1 MKTFRFE
8 EELLRGGYLFIAS
21 SDSKARYILLNK
33 GKVTDSYITNFSEI
47 NLYYNILKRL
57 DACNYLLIYYQPL
70 FKKYKVMIVDLELL
84 KRYPLLAKLLGSD
97 KVTALEVQGILSIL
111 NTKLRQQEWSNNEID
126 RTDMINIPTLT
137 RKN

>member
-8 EELLRGGYLFIAS
+8 EEILREGYLFIAS

-33 GKVTDSYITNFSEI
+33 GKVTDSYITDFSEI
-47 NLYYNILKRL
+47 NLYFNILKIL
-57 DACNYLLIYYQPL
+57 DNCNYLLVYYQPL
-70 FKKYKVMIVDLELL
+70 FKRYKVMIVDMELL
-84 KRYPLLAKLLGSD
+84 KRYPLLAKLLGTD

-126 RTDMINIPTLT
+126 HTDMDNIPTLT
-137 RKN
+137 RKY

>member
-1 MKTFRFE
+1 MENFRFE
-8 EELLRGGYLFIAS
+8 EELLREGYLFIAS

-33 GKVTDSYITNFSEI
+33 GKVTDSYITDFSEI

-57 DACNYLLIYYQPL
+57 DDCNYLLVYYQHL
-70 FKKYKVMIVDLELL
+70 FNRYKVMIVDLELL

-126 RTDMINIPTLT
+126 RTDMINVPTLT

>member
-8 EELLRGGYLFIAS
+8 EELLREGYLFIAS

-47 NLYYNILKRL
+47 NLYYNIVKRL

>member
-1 MKTFRFE
+1 MKPFRFE
-8 EELLRGGYLFIAS
+8 EELLREGYLFIAS

-47 NLYYNILKRL
+47 NLYYNIVKRL

-84 KRYPLLAKLLGSD
+84 KRYPLFAKLLGSD

>member
-1 MKTFRFE
+1 MKTFKFE
-8 EELLRGGYLFIAS
+8 EELLREGYLFIAS

-47 NLYYNILKRL
+47 NLYYNIVKRL
-57 DACNYLLIYYQPL
+57 DVCNYLLIYYQPL

>member
-1 MKTFRFE
+1 MKTFKFE
-8 EELLRGGYLFIAS
+8 EELLREGYLFIAS

-47 NLYYNILKRL
+47 NLYYNIVKRL

>member
-8 EELLRGGYLFIAS
+8 EEILREGYLFIAS

-33 GKVTDSYITNFSEI
+33 GKVTDSYITDFSEI
-47 NLYYNILKRL
+47 NLYFNILKIL
-57 DACNYLLIYYQPL
+57 DNCNYLLVYYQPL
-70 FKKYKVMIVDLELL
+70 FKRYKVMIVDMELL
-84 KRYPLLAKLLGSD
+84 KRYPLLAKLLGTD

-126 RTDMINIPTLT
+126 HTDMVNVPTLT
-137 RKN
+137 RKY

>member
-8 EELLRGGYLFIAS
+8 EELLREGYLFIAS
-21 SDSKARYILLNK
+21 SDSKARYI
-33 GKVTDSYITNFSEI
+33 TDFSEI

-57 DACNYLLIYYQPL
+57 DDCNYLLVYYQPL
-70 FKKYKVMIVDLELL
+70 FNRYKVMIVDLELL

-126 RTDMINIPTLT
+126 RTDMINVPTLT

>member
-8 EELLRGGYLFIAS
+8 EELLREGYLFIAS

-33 GKVTDSYITNFSEI
+33 GKVTDNYITDFSEI

-57 DACNYLLIYYQPL
+57 DDCNYLLVYYQPL
-70 FKKYKVMIVDLELL
+70 FNRYKLMIVDLELL

-111 NTKLRQQEWSNNEID
+111 NTKLRQQEWSNNEIY
-126 RTDMINIPTLT
+126 RTDMINVPTLT

>member
-1 MKTFRFE
+1 MKTFKFE

-33 GKVTDSYITNFSEI
+33 GKVTDSYITNFPEI

-57 DACNYLLIYYQPL
+57 DDCNYLLVYYQPL
-70 FKKYKVMIVDLELL
+70 FKKYKVMIVDLEWL
-84 KRYPLLAKLLGSD
+84 KRYPLLAKLLGSE

>member
-1 MKTFRFE
+1 
-8 EELLRGGYLFIAS
+8 
-21 SDSKARYILLNK
+21 
-33 GKVTDSYITNFSEI
+33 
-47 NLYYNILKRL
+47 
-57 DACNYLLIYYQPL
+57 
-70 FKKYKVMIVDLELL
+70 MIVDLELL

-126 RTDMINIPTLT
+126 RTDMINVPTLT

>member
-1 MKTFRFE
+1 MKPFRFE
-8 EELLRGGYLFIAS
+8 EELLREGYLFIAS

-33 GKVTDSYITNFSEI
+33 GKVTDSYITDFSEI
-47 NLYYNILKRL
+47 NLYYNIVKRL

>member
-8 EELLRGGYLFIAS
+8 EELLREGYLFIAS

-33 GKVTDSYITNFSEI
+33 GKVTDSYITDFSEI

-57 DACNYLLIYYQPL
+57 DDCNYLLVYYHPL
-70 FKKYKVMIVDLELL
+70 FNRYKVMIVDLELL

-126 RTDMINIPTLT
+126 RTDMINVPTLT

>member
-1 MKTFRFE
+1 MKPFRFE
-8 EELLRGGYLFIAS
+8 EELLREGYLFIAS

-47 NLYYNILKRL
+47 NLYYNIVKRL

>member
-8 EELLRGGYLFIAS
+8 EELLREGYLFIAS

>member
-1 MKTFRFE
+1 MKTFKFE
-8 EELLRGGYLFIAS
+8 EELLREGYLFIAS

-33 GKVTDSYITNFSEI
+33 GKVTDSYITNFPEI
-47 NLYYNILKRL
+47 NLYYNIVKRL

>member
-8 EELLRGGYLFIAS
+8 EELLREGYLFIAS

-33 GKVTDSYITNFSEI
+33 GKVTDSYITDFSEI

-57 DACNYLLIYYQPL
+57 DDYNYLLVYYQPL
-70 FKKYKVMIVDLELL
+70 FNRYKVMIVDLELL

-111 NTKLRQQEWSNNEID
+111 NIKLRQQEWSNNEID
-126 RTDMINIPTLT
+126 RTDMINVPTLT